1 MGRTGKG
8 PKGSGHSEALEV
20 SQEMGDEV
28 LRMGK
33 GRQEEGGGVNICN
46 RPYSLLILKKKIG
59 SFSYFSFT
67 LFSFFEGLGPDVSLF

>member
-8 PKGSGHSEALEV
+8 PKGSSHSEALEV

-33 GRQEEGGGVNICN
+33 GQQEEGGGPG
-46 RPYSLLILKKKIG
+46 RQMKEEAL
-59 SFSYFSFT
+59 
-67 LFSFFEGLGPDVSLF
+67 